1 MKRFDLQRLETA
13 SKACGAVLLGLA
25 LSACS
30 WQEVKETFSFSED
43 VNNVSDVGGV
53 SGDAAEIVRMGLPA
67 SIIVCRS
74 KQCAPSTANM
84 SKEFLYNAYYSLM
97 ENNVGTNILLCSA
110 DSVSHVCYEPFMNFE
125 LNAGITPATVAID
138 AARIIDIGLQK
149 DNKMIVPVLDYSIYT
164 NGVRA
169 RCNPS
174 SAFANVKS
182 PSYMVID
189 SEQAA
194 CQFTASG
201 SSSMSIVFT
210 VDYIDLDYGIIGA
223 YYSAGV
229 SGSSYGGGKGYALLR
244 FEKPVNPDIYCQQ
257 KNASCAPFKPKLPEY
272 NCCGGFGK
280 GRMPRNCDG
289 APCGQHIDYNA
300 AFENDRRAGGFRTET
315 RTYRSTR
322 RFDGVVS
329 NRNSA
334 AYTSTGRNIR
344 YTDANEDRDLV
355 TISPVP
361 SN

>member
-13 SKACGAVLLGLA
+13 SKTCGTALLGLA

-30 WQEVKETFSFSED
+30 WQEIQETFTFSEN
-43 VNNVSDVGGV
+43 VNSISDV
-53 SGDAAEIVRMGLPA
+53 SGDAAESVRMGIPA

-189 SEQAA
+189 SEQSS

-272 NCCGGFGK
+272 NCCGGFGR
-280 GRMPRNCDG
+280 GQMPRNCG
-289 APCGQHIDYNA
+289 NAPCGQSVDYGA
-300 AFENDRRAGGFRTET
+300 AFANDRRAAGVRTET
-315 RTYRSTR
+315 RSFYSTR
-322 RFDGVVS
+322 RFDGVTS
-329 NRNSA
+329 NSGSA

-344 YTDANEDRDLV
+344 YTDANEGRDIV

-361 SN
+361 SK

>member
-1 MKRFDLQRLETA
+1 MRRFDLQRLETA

-30 WQEVKETFSFSED
+30 WQDIQKTFSSSSE
-43 VNNVSDVGGV
+43 NVSSDAVESVYAGV
-53 SGDAAEIVRMGLPA
+53 PA

-125 LNAGITPATVAID
+125 LSAGITPATVAID

-189 SEQAA
+189 SEQSA

-229 SGSSYGGGKGYALLR
+229 SGSSFGGGKGYALLR

-272 NCCGGFGK
+272 NCCGGFGR
-280 GRMPRNCDG
+280 GGEMPRNCDG
-289 APCGQHIDYNA
+289 APCGQRTDYNA
-300 AFENDRRAGGFRTET
+300 IFRNDRRAGWSPET
-315 RTYRSTR
+315 RTMHSVR
-322 RFDGVVS
+322 RFDGVIS
-329 NRNSA
+329 ERNSA
-334 AYTSTGRNIR
+334 VYTSTGRNIR
-344 YTDANEDRDLV
+344 YTDANESRDVV